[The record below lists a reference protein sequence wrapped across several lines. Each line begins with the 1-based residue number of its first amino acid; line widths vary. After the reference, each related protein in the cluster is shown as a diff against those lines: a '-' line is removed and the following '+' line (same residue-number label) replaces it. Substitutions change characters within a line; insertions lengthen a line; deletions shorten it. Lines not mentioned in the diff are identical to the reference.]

1 MSCFLVWGHAG
12 RAIKA
17 RAPATMPHP
26 PRKQKSMCKAETAP
40 GRYAQIHY
48 VMSEHEVCE
57 TAWFGALF
65 DLILKPTRRLSCFL
79 N

>member
-1 MSCFLVWGHAG
+1 
-12 RAIKA
+12 
-17 RAPATMPHP
+17 MPDALSRHTRRHNAHP

-57 TAWFGALF
+57 TAWFEALF
-65 DLILKPTRRLSCFL
+65 DLILKPTRRLSFFL